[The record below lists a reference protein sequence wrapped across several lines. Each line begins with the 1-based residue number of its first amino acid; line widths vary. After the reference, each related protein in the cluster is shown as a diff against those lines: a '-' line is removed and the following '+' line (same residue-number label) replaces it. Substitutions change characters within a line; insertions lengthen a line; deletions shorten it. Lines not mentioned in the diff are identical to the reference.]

1 MMKKVIASALAF
13 TMFFACCVP
22 SVAASPLDNY
32 PGIDELPQ
40 IDTIPNPFQFFDE
53 KNDPNGDGYV
63 STVDEWD
70 ARRDEIKDLVQHYW
84 LGYKWPTAAKDVEGS
99 YQVEDVPNTVSFGGF
114 FGWGATTFNL
124 GDEFN
129 NLMKTLLTEA
139 VTVNGKKYGPAA
151 DEAQAQALAIQAWN
165 AGYTVHYAASMWTP
179 EGDAALVDSTGMIDE
194 TSIPKTTKPK
204 YTAVITIT
212 NPDRKD
218 EQGQPVTASF
228 NAVITPPTEKQLVNA
243 WGSKDVK
250 VPFVIN
256 IGGSSSAFSAKNLNE
271 QGYALLT
278 FTATDI
284 YPDTTTKPI
293 NRDGVYTSLY
303 PYDKD
308 QYEYASG
315 AMMAW
320 AWGCTQIITAM
331 ENKAYGS
338 DQTLGDLFGL
348 DPARTVVTGHS
359 RYGKAAMFAAA
370 FDERISICVPS
381 EPGGSGIQSNRYKVE
396 GKIFNFNAY
405 KKANRVYGKTEV
417 PTVSYG
423 SGNSW
428 FPETAAMFVA
438 KDNQFPFDSDEIIA
452 LVAPRPFYVVSG
464 IDAHWLGNEGGVA
477 SVAAAA
483 EVYEYIGQNET
494 EKNNIAV
501 QCRESDHVFYPRD
514 FCFALSIMDR
524 EFKQSAQDNAL
535 HVKDLFPKGAGIAG
549 MSFPA
554 ADYANVSDFNYYP
567 FDINSSYMPWSSANK
582 YMLWTAQENFLTA
595 HDVTITAHS
604 DAPDVDLYL
613 PDGVTKIDA
622 SSHDGEVFT
631 FNLTADQSIYGRYEL
646 RTDGNAK
653 DNRSVFFAAVSL
665 SDSLRHGT
673 TKGDE
678 GEENRVLGFS
688 SRLANTKENPPLV
701 YVGGSDTPETMCFT
715 PERMVPE
722 ATSLLEYGILFHD
735 NLFIRIA
742 TDGWDADQTFNV
754 KNLKFVTI
762 PDYTFEFSMADIAA
776 SAENSGKQ
784 DAGLFTKPISWNV
797 EKYNNGPAKVWPAIP
812 DTLEERALIES
823 GQTFVRPDAPEKTV
837 TDFKAQIIGV
847 SSVHDGD
854 STAVT
859 LKFSEPLRKQEYAV
873 GLDVAEKWNTTW
885 NDYGD
890 EMTLTIADSDFT
902 SNSVLA
908 NIIIFRLMDLNGNL
922 ISGPVELTAELDREG
937 NILDRTG
944 LQLAIDDALALKDF
958 LFTPKSY
965 AAVKDALA
973 LAKQLAASDV
983 SGGNLVTQEDID
995 AAAQALD
1002 QAINNLVYISS
1013 TLDWSGLQV
1022 EIDRALAL
1030 DPEKYTEESYANVD
1044 AALKVALALKQNG
1057 EDVSGGDISGGDV
1070 SSGDIIN
1077 QYEIDAVTR
1086 ALRRAISTLKER
1098 PVTPPAV
1105 VDKAV
1110 LKGAIDTANA
1120 LDVFVFTDES
1130 YNAVYSALQTALQVY
1145 SNPDATQEEVNAA
1158 AGALKQALSALVQK
1172 PYDGGNDNNN
1182 TDNGGGSDTQT
1193 PSDSGNN
1200 AADPNKKSPKTYD
1213 DSYSRMGMGMLMFSL
1228 TGLAAASAF
1237 VSYRRKRR

>member
-22 SVAASPLDNY
+22 SVAASPLENY
-32 PGIDELPQ
+32 PGITELPQ

-53 KNDPNGDGYV
+53 KNDPNGDGVV
-63 STVDEWD
+63 SDVDEWD
-70 ARRDEIKDLVQHYW
+70 ARRDEIKDLVQRYW
-84 LGYKWPTAAKDVEGS
+84 LGYKWPTAAKDVQGE
-99 YQVEDVPNTVSFGGF
+99 YKEEQVPNTVSFGGF

-124 GDEFN
+124 GTEFN
-129 NLMKTLLTEA
+129 NLAKALETDAVTAGGKKFGPAKDAAEA
-139 VTVNGKKYGPAA
+139 VK
-151 DEAQAQALAIQAWN
+151 LAIDAWN
-165 AGYTVHYAASMWTP
+165 AGYTVHYAGSMWSP
-179 EGDAALVDSTGMIDE
+179 EGDAALVDTTGTIDE
-194 TSIPKTTKPK
+194 TSIPGETKPK

-228 NAVITPPTEKQLVNA
+228 NAVVSPPTEKQLIAA
-243 WGSKDVK
+243 WGSADVK

-284 YPDTTTKPI
+284 YPDSTSKPI
-293 NRDGVYTSLY
+293 PRDGVYTMLY
-303 PYDKD
+303 PYNKD
-308 QYEYASG
+308 VYEYASG

-331 ENKAYGS
+331 ENKAAGS
-338 DQTLGDLFGL
+338 EQTLGEQFGL
-348 DPARTVVTGHS
+348 DPSKTVVTGHS

-381 EPGGSGIQSNRYKVE
+381 EPGGSGIQSYRYKVE

-405 KKANRVYGKTEV
+405 EKANRVYGKTEV

-428 FPETAAMFVA
+428 FPETAAMFVG
-438 KDNQFPFDSDEIIA
+438 KDNQIPFDADEIIA

-464 IDAHWLGNEGGVA
+464 IDSHWLGNEGGVA
-477 SVAAAA
+477 SVQAAA
-483 EVYEYIGQNET
+483 EIYEFIGQNDV

-501 QCRESDHVFYPRD
+501 QCRESGHVFYPRD

-524 EFKQSAQDNAL
+524 EFKQGADDNSL
-535 HVKDLFPKGAGIAG
+535 HVKDLFPKGTGLAG

-554 ADYANVSDFNYYP
+554 ATYTNVSDFNYYP
-567 FDINSSYMPWSSANK
+567 FEVNSSYMPWSSSNK

-604 DAPDVDLYL
+604 NAPDVDLYL

-622 SSHDGEVFT
+622 SSHEGELFT

-646 RTDGNAK
+646 RTVGSEKN
-653 DNRSVFFAAVSL
+653 NRSVFFAAVSL

-701 YVGGSDTPETMCFT
+701 YVGGSTEAETMCFT
-715 PERMVPE
+715 PERVVPE

-742 TDGWDADQTFNV
+742 TDGWNADQTFNV

-776 SAENSGKQ
+776 SAENNGKQ
-784 DAGLFTKPISWNV
+784 DAALFTKPISWNV
-797 EKYNNGPAKVWPAIP
+797 ERYNNGPAKVWPAIP
-812 DTLEERALIES
+812 DTLEERAMIEK
-823 GQTFVRPDAPEKTV
+823 GGTFARPDAPEKTV
-837 TDFKAQIIGV
+837 TDFKAQITGV
-847 SSVHDGD
+847 TSSHNGD
-854 STAVT
+854 STSIT
-859 LKFSEPLRKQEYAV
+859 LKFSEPLRKQEYAL
-873 GLDVAEKWNTTW
+873 GMDVAEKWNTAW
-885 NDYGD
+885 NEYGD
-890 EMTLTIADSDFT
+890 EMTLTIADSDFI
-902 SNSVLA
+902 SNSVNA

-922 ISGPVELTAELDREG
+922 ISGPIELTAELDREG
-937 NILDRTG
+937 NVLDRTN
-944 LQLAIDDALALKDF
+944 LQLAIDDAKALKDF
-958 LFTPKSY
+958 MFTPESY
-965 AAVKDALA
+965 GAVMDALA
-973 LAKQLAASDV
+973 LAEQLAVSDV
-983 SGGNLVTQEDID
+983 SGGNLVTQDDIN

-1002 QAINNLVYISS
+1002 QAINDLVYISS
-1013 TLDWSGLQV
+1013 TLDWSGLQT
-1022 EIDRALAL
+1022 EINRAQAL
-1030 DPEKYTEESYANVD
+1030 DPEKYTEESYAKVE
-1044 AALKVALALKQNG
+1044 AALQVALQLKQDG
-1057 EDVSGGDISGGDV
+1057 ADVSGGDISGGDV

-1098 PVTPPAV
+1098 PVPPPAV

-1110 LKGAIDTANA
+1110 LKGTIDTANS
-1120 LDVFVFTDES
+1120 LDASLYTDES
-1130 YNAVYSALQTALQVY
+1130 YSAVLSALQTAQQVY
-1145 SNPDATQEEVNAA
+1145 GNPAATQEEVDAA
-1158 AGALKQALSALVQK
+1158 VNALKQALSALTEK
-1172 PYDGGNDNNN
+1172 PHDNGGNDNN
-1182 TDNGGGSDTQT
+1182 DPGGNEGGDTST
-1193 PSDSGNN
+1193 PANN
-1200 AADPNKKSPKTYD
+1200 SNSSAKSPKTYD
-1213 DSYSRMGMGMLMFSL
+1213 DSYELMGLSFLIAAL
-1228 TGLAAASAF
+1228 TGLTGISAL

>member
-22 SVAASPLDNY
+22 SVAASPLDGY
-32 PGIDELPQ
+32 PDIDELPQ
-40 IDTIPNPFQFFDE
+40 IDTIPDPFQFFDTE
-53 KNDPNGDGYV
+53 NDPNGDGYV
-63 STVDEWD
+63 SSVAEWD

-99 YQVEDVPNTVSFGGF
+99 YQVEDVPNTVSYGGF

-129 NLMKTLLTEA
+129 KLTETLENES
-139 VTVNGKKYGPAA
+139 VLVKGKKYGPAA
-151 DEAQAQALAIQAWN
+151 NEAEAQSLAVQAWN
-165 AGYTVHYAASMWTP
+165 AGYTVHYEASQWSP
-179 EGDAALVDSTGMIDE
+179 AGDAALVDNTGIIDE

-204 YTAVITIT
+204 YSAVITIT

-218 EQGQPVTASF
+218 GDGNPVEASF
-228 NAVITPPTEKQLVNA
+228 NAVISPPSEKQLVEA
-243 WGSKDVK
+243 WGSKDVS

-284 YPDTTTKPI
+284 YPDTTAAPI
-293 NRDGVYTSLY
+293 NRDGVYTRLY

-320 AWGCTQIITAM
+320 AWACTQIITAM
-331 ENKAYGS
+331 GNPAAGS
-338 DQTLGDLFGL
+338 SQTLGEIAGL
-348 DPARTVVTGHS
+348 DPEKTVVTGHS

-381 EPGGSGIQSNRYKVE
+381 EPGGSGIQSYRYKVE
-396 GKIFNFNAY
+396 GKIFNFNTYA
-405 KKANRVYGKTEV
+405 KANRVYGKTEV

-423 SGNSW
+423 GGNSW

-438 KDNQFPFDSDEIIA
+438 KDNQIPFDADEIIA

-464 IDAHWLGNEGGVA
+464 IDSHWLGNEGGVA
-477 SVAAAA
+477 SVQAAS
-483 EVYEYIGQNET
+483 EVYEYIGRNEL

-501 QCRESDHVFYPRD
+501 QCRESNHVFYPRD

-524 EFKQSAQDNAL
+524 EFKQSADDTTL
-535 HVKDLFPKGAGIAG
+535 RVKDLFPNGTGIAG

-567 FDINSSYMPWSSANK
+567 FEINSSYMPWSSSTK
-582 YMLWTAQENFLTA
+582 YMLWTSQENFLTD

-604 DAPDVDLYL
+604 NAPDVDLYL
-613 PDGVTKIDA
+613 PDGRTKIDA
-622 SSHDGEVFT
+622 SSHEGELFT
-631 FNLTADQSIYGRYEL
+631 FQLPAAQSIYGRYEL
-646 RTDGNAK
+646 RTAGSEK

-701 YVGGSDTPETMCFT
+701 YVGGSGQAETMCFT
-715 PERMVPE
+715 PERIVPE

-742 TDGWDADQTFNV
+742 NAGWNADQTFDV

-762 PDYTFEFSMADIAA
+762 PDFTFEFSMADIAA
-776 SAENSGKQ
+776 SAENNGKQ
-784 DAGLFTKPISWNV
+784 DAALFKKDISWNV

-812 DTLEERALIES
+812 DTLEERALIAGGGS
-823 GQTFVRPDAPEKTV
+823 FVRPDAPEKTV
-837 TDFKAQIIGV
+837 TGFDTQVTGV
-847 SSVHDGD
+847 T
-854 STAVT
+854 STHNGAST
-859 LKFSEPLRKQEYAV
+859 EIRIKFSEPLRTQEFAV
-873 GLDVAEKWNTTW
+873 GLDITEKWNTTW
-885 NDYGD
+885 NEYGD
-890 EMTLTIADSDFT
+890 EMILTVADDDFIN
-902 SNSVLA
+902 NSVKA
-908 NIIIFRLMDLNGNL
+908 NIIIFRLMDLDGNL
-922 ISGPVELTAELDREG
+922 ISGPIELTAELDREG
-937 NILDRTG
+937 SVLDRTG
-944 LQLAIDDALALKDF
+944 LQLAIGDAKALKDYM
-958 LFTPKSY
+958 FTPESY
-965 AAVKDALA
+965 GAVMEALA
-973 LAKQLAASDV
+973 LAEQLAGSDV
-983 SGGNLVTQEDID
+983 SGDRLVTQEDID

-1002 QAINNLVYISS
+1002 QAINDLVYISS
-1013 TLDWSGLQV
+1013 TLDWSDLQTQ
-1022 EIDRALAL
+1022 IDTAQAL
-1030 DPEKYTEESYANVD
+1030 DPEKYTQDSYARVETALK
-1044 AALKVALALKQNG
+1044 AALQLKQDG
-1057 EDVSGGDISGGDV
+1057 ADVSGGDISGGDV

-1077 QYEIDAVTR
+1077 QYEIDALTR
-1086 ALRRAISTLKER
+1086 ALRRAISTLEDR
-1098 PVTPPAV
+1098 PVIPPAV

-1110 LKGAIDTANA
+1110 LKGSIDTAKG
-1120 LDVFVFTDES
+1120 LDASLYTQES
-1130 YNAVYSALQTALQVY
+1130 YAAVMSALQTAEQIY
-1145 SNPDATQEEVNAA
+1145 GNPEATQEQVDTATA
-1158 AGALKQALSALVQK
+1158 ALKQALSALAQK
-1172 PYDGGNDNNN
+1172 PHDNTGNDSSDDGDGN
-1182 TDNGGGSDTQT
+1182 TS
-1193 PSDSGNN
+1193 SDSSQET
-1200 AADPNKKSPKTYD
+1200 AAGSGKKSPKTYD
-1213 DSYSRMGMGMLMFSL
+1213 NSYEMTGMTFLITSL
-1228 TGLAAASAF
+1228 ALVTGFTAF
-1237 VSYRRKRR
+1237 VSYRRKRRQL